1 MSQNSAYI
9 VQNSGVING
18 RGIFANAGAQNPP
31 TIETVLLQNLL
42 AVIREDVKR
51 QRGGRRRC
59 GAGFQQ
65 GQSIFRADGELTR
78 KFDNRPSGASLLN
91 ALAFIVVLLVRV
103 IAPLYNCEDC
113 EGVEPSVV

>member
-1 MSQNSAYI
+1 MTARSLLPEQR
-9 VQNSGVING
+9 GV
-18 RGIFANAGAQNPP
+18 
-31 TIETVLLQNLL
+31 ETVLLQNLL

-78 KFDNRPSGASLLN
+78 KFDNPAIRHL
-91 ALAFIVVLLVRV
+91 ALKRLGVVQ
-103 IAPLYNCEDC
+103 
-113 EGVEPSVV
+113 